1 MLFAAPLCPRL
12 VNNRYLVNVLQKLEG
27 VIGEG
32 AMVFDF
38 EVRMK
43 PKCESV
49 PPF

>member
-27 VIGEG
+27 IIGEG

-38 EVRMK
+38 GVGMK
-43 PKCESV
+43 PSAKV
-49 PPF
+49 